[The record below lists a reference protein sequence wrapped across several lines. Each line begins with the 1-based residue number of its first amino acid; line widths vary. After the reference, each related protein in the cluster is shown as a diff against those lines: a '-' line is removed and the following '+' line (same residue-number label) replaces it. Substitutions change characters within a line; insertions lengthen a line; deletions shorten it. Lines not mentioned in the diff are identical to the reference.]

1 MRYWMRNRGQIA
13 LRNAGAPRVVNVRL
27 MAESFR
33 IVRRLEVWADEDR
46 VLETLIYPEP
56 LYVVVKGVRAPAGR
70 STLVLVVPEG
80 ADRVDRYLRS
90 HDRREVSIAVSPPLV
105 VDAGDPEAAREVTA
119 AFPRVERTV
128 PVLSPVENRAA
139 NLRREGRLTEAWE
152 AYRTALEARP
162 HPSTYVWAALTL
174 TALDQ
179 LSAGTV
185 TLPAAL
191 LAAYVTIWRRA
202 LPLSTAAALVLIA
215 FLLGSKTVNE
225 PYVYLLLPIL
235 LWEAAERPAPA
246 KTVLFRAVYALP
258 LTFAIVGVPVL
269 MFALPLYVHFTTL
282 DPVVGYTLSPVLP
295 RQPHAVALAVI
306 ALVFVG
312 TLLWGWRTVLKE
324 TEHALPAPV
333 PR

>member
-1 MRYWMRNRGQIA
+1 VRYWMRNRGQIV
-13 LRNAGAPRVVNVRL
+13 LRNTGAPRTVNVRL

-33 IVRRLEVWADEDR
+33 VARRLEVWADEDR

-105 VDAGDPEAAREVTA
+105 VDADDPEAAREVTA

-128 PVLSPVENRAA
+128 PALSPVENRAA

-152 AYRTALEARP
+152 AYRIALEARP

-179 LSAGTV
+179 LSAARDVLARGRTV
-185 TLPAAL
+185 AGLSASAIGARSVAGRLLEYLETSEVLAQRGRDPALEARRRGEIYRAVLIYREVLRADPDHL
-191 LAAYVTIWRRA
+191 LANYWMG
-202 LPLSTAAALVLIA
+202 VLLA
-215 FLLGSKTVNE
+215 VAERGR
-225 PYVYLLLPIL
+225 
-235 LWEAAERPAPA
+235 EAAPYLER
-246 KTVLFRAVYALP
+246 
-258 LTFAIVGVPVL
+258 
-269 MFALPLYVHFTTL
+269 
-282 DPVVGYTLSPVLP
+282 VVRRRPEGPDARLIRDLQRFLP
-295 RQPHAVALAVI
+295 R
-306 ALVFVG
+306 G
-312 TLLWGWRTVLKE
+312 
-324 TEHALPAPV
+324 
-333 PR
+333 